1 MKLKKAKKLTISYK
15 VKVKHF
21 EDFLRLC
28 SYDKTDVSKNWK
40 KSSCKRWW
48 FKCFLIIF
56 KKIYYICKKNK
67 MDKKELN
74 KELINCLVKRS
85 NLQREIRELYE
96 DIEVLNAELY
106 KKISRVV
113 EARVELENLA
123 ERYIEIKLKQQNFL
137 E

>member
-1 MKLKKAKKLTISYK
+1 M
-15 VKVKHF
+15 
-21 EDFLRLC
+21 
-28 SYDKTDVSKNWK
+28 
-40 KSSCKRWW
+40 
-48 FKCFLIIF
+48 
-56 KKIYYICKKNK
+56 YYICKKNK

-113 EARVELENLA
+113 EVRLEIEKLIDYYTEL
-123 ERYIEIKLKQQNFL
+123 KLEQQNFL

>member
-1 MKLKKAKKLTISYK
+1 
-15 VKVKHF
+15 
-21 EDFLRLC
+21 
-28 SYDKTDVSKNWK
+28 
-40 KSSCKRWW
+40 
-48 FKCFLIIF
+48 
-56 KKIYYICKKNK
+56 

-74 KELINCLVKRS
+74 KELINCLSKRS

-113 EARVELENLA
+113 EARVELEKLA
-123 ERYIEIKLKQQNFL
+123 EKYVELKIEQQKIL

>member
-1 MKLKKAKKLTISYK
+1 MLFKLILKKHTYIKKM
-15 VKVKHF
+15 
-21 EDFLRLC
+21 
-28 SYDKTDVSKNWK
+28 
-40 KSSCKRWW
+40 
-48 FKCFLIIF
+48 
-56 KKIYYICKKNK
+56 YYICKKNK

-113 EARVELENLA
+113 EASVELENLA
-123 ERYIEIKLKQQNFL
+123 ERYIEIKLEQQIKIKKKIQ
-137 E
+137 

>member
-1 MKLKKAKKLTISYK
+1 M
-15 VKVKHF
+15 
-21 EDFLRLC
+21 
-28 SYDKTDVSKNWK
+28 
-40 KSSCKRWW
+40 
-48 FKCFLIIF
+48 
-56 KKIYYICKKNK
+56 YYICKKNK